1 MWVFDR
7 LSPSVLP
14 PASVFSLLSLCG
26 RLIYF
31 QSLKLYLFSNT
42 ILYGPGTVV
51 GTETKAVD
59 EASKKRFPLMEFT
72 FIRKETNKQVN
83 YYYFFY
89 YTSYFYRAWFGMG
102 RNPYW
107 GRVARDFG
115 HIMGKCF
122 KMGGGGKMVNATGT
136 LGQEGSRR
144 SLSQRR
150 LMSKGLETFESNGDE
165 CRILT

>member
-51 GTETKAVD
+51 GTETKAVA

-83 YYYFFY
+83 YYYFFIILP
-89 YTSYFYRAWFGMG
+89 TSTEPGLGWAGTHTEEGWLGTLDTS
-102 RNPYW
+102 W
-107 GRVARDFG
+107 
-115 HIMGKCF
+115 
-122 KMGGGGKMVNATGT
+122 VNA
-136 LGQEGSRR
+136 LRWKEEAKWSMQQEH
-144 SLSQRR
+144 LVK
-150 LMSKGLETFESNGDE
+150 KGVAGA
-165 CRILT
+165 